1 LPSSLRGKSCGLTV
15 SIAKPDCKAVS
26 TFEYDEVQTDR
37 INNEKGFAEELHIEM
52 DKKVIQHHDEGRHD
66 PEKLKSKQAG
76 FIDSDTLL
84 GLAVILII
92 PALIFSA
99 LFVRFQSSNSVVSG
113 IAYNT
118 SNDSL
123 FGGNTHFSVR
133 AGENTPVTAENE
145 STYCLPPNSPY
156 KDLVNKAAQ
165 DKRIKIVVTA
175 DKYFA
180 IQAPWVCNPNVTVTE
195 VK

>member
-1 LPSSLRGKSCGLTV
+1 MRTN
-15 SIAKPDCKAVS
+15 
-26 TFEYDEVQTDR
+26 Q
-37 INNEKGFAEELHIEM
+37 KGY
-52 DKKVIQHHDEGRHD
+52 
-66 PEKLKSKQAG
+66 
-76 FIDSDTLL
+76 IDSDVVFGL
-84 GLAVILII
+84 GFIIIIALVIF
-92 PALIFSA
+92 ALF
-99 LFVRFQSSNSVVSG
+99 FVRFQPSNSVVSG

-133 AGENTPVTAENE
+133 AGENTPVTEENQ

-156 KDLVNKAAQ
+156 KDLVNRAAQ

-175 DKYFA
+175 EKYFA
-180 IQAPWVCNPNVTVTE
+180 IQAPWVCNPNVKVTE